1 MEYNLDFDIGA
12 IFIWLF
18 MIYCIYYKKGLRKT
32 SNRIFM
38 AIVVTGFV
46 SAVSDTIGSWGNI
59 YIFENG
65 YSFLDIWNYLFL
77 ISHNVM
83 PYLFVMYI
91 IFLMGINYKINNTI
105 FLVISLPM
113 ISSVL
118 LLVTNPFTHLVYYFG
133 KHNEYTHASMIQLLY
148 FNAFLYVFIAMLL
161 IMRFKNAISIEK
173 VRPFIVF
180 IIISVLPIIVQIFY
194 PTILL
199 ELFFQSLGILGIMI
213 SIENEDELINSITHI
228 YNRYGLLNDADMAIK
243 TENYSVILTVKIPN
257 TSYYNTT
264 FGIRQMNG
272 ILRQIAKWL
281 DLLDQNMN
289 CYDCEN
295 GHFALMTYKHSL
307 EEVKVI
313 ADQIKE
319 RFNEEWSYHNIQI
332 GFPAQLCIIDISN
345 KNATIE
351 QLMMIIDAPFETT
364 SSETE
369 FIESYEF
376 GDFHREMMIEKIIKD
391 ALKNKSFQV
400 WYQPIWN
407 RECNGIHSA
416 EALIR
421 LKDEQLG
428 YISPDE
434 FIPIA
439 EKNGSIIKI
448 GEYVFEEVCRL
459 YTENKL
465 YELGIEFIEV
475 NLSVVQCMNKKLGES
490 FSRILEKYNLDA
502 SHINLEITESAA
514 ASNQRTLI
522 DSVVE
527 LNNLGFTFSLDD
539 YGTGYSNFSYMLG
552 MPFSIIKLDRSIL
565 WSAMNPKTGM
575 QDENAMMF
583 LESTM
588 HMMRRMNYKIVV
600 EGVETIEQKKV
611 LEEFRCDYIQGF
623 YFSKPVPE
631 DIFIDYV
638 KQANAAI

>member
-1 MEYNLDFDIGA
+1 
-12 IFIWLF
+12 
-18 MIYCIYYKKGLRKT
+18 
-32 SNRIFM
+32 
-38 AIVVTGFV
+38 
-46 SAVSDTIGSWGNI
+46 
-59 YIFENG
+59 
-65 YSFLDIWNYLFL
+65 
-77 ISHNVM
+77 
-83 PYLFVMYI
+83 
-91 IFLMGINYKINNTI
+91 
-105 FLVISLPM
+105 
-113 ISSVL
+113 
-118 LLVTNPFTHLVYYFG
+118 
-133 KHNEYTHASMIQLLY
+133 
-148 FNAFLYVFIAMLL
+148 
-161 IMRFKNAISIEK
+161 
-173 VRPFIVF
+173 
-180 IIISVLPIIVQIFY
+180 
-194 PTILL
+194 
-199 ELFFQSLGILGIMI
+199 
-213 SIENEDELINSITHI
+213 
-228 YNRYGLLNDADMAIK
+228 
-243 TENYSVILTVKIPN
+243 
-257 TSYYNTT
+257 
-264 FGIRQMNG
+264 
-272 ILRQIAKWL
+272 
-281 DLLDQNMN
+281 
-289 CYDCEN
+289 
-295 GHFALMTYKHSL
+295 
-307 EEVKVI
+307 
-313 ADQIKE
+313 
-319 RFNEEWSYHNIQI
+319 
-332 GFPAQLCIIDISN
+332 
-345 KNATIE
+345 
-351 QLMMIIDAPFETT
+351 
-364 SSETE
+364 
-369 FIESYEF
+369 
-376 GDFHREMMIEKIIKD
+376 
-391 ALKNKSFQV
+391 
-400 WYQPIWN
+400 
-407 RECNGIHSA
+407 
-416 EALIR
+416 
-421 LKDEQLG
+421 
-428 YISPDE
+428 ISPDE